1 MKISEIR
8 NPQTFQDLCQSLL
21 CAEFNDTQIVRD
33 SSGDGGIDA
42 YVPSKETLYA
52 MYCPETVP
60 APKKYYQRKIR
71 ADLEKA
77 VKLRDEKRYIIN
89 RWIFLTPEPMA
100 EDLHRYLANKVSEAG
115 IAEGTN
121 QSELHLQNLLLKHPH
136 LRSQFPQLINADLE
150 SVLDEIHSEIRK
162 GKDSRLP
169 EDEIGYYTSQAL
181 RMIHNKLSGFEDSLL
196 RPEISWIEEQ
206 WQLGKPVLLSG
217 ESGTGKSGIAATLA
231 KQAGKPVLLLDS
243 RNVAQLSD
251 ELSLR
256 QRFNSNVPLSQT
268 INSLARSSGFRL
280 IIDQLDNLIGKESAN
295 LIINLALECAEA
307 KEVEVC
313 VISRNKEAHEAR
325 LLRRLINA
333 GFVPIESRRLREGD
347 VTVVLVMLG
356 INNPTQELVRL
367 GQNLL
372 NLEIICKIRRQRP
385 DFDFLVIGSETALW
399 EHYLEILQERE
410 SFADG
415 VDSADLLIATATEM
429 ARTSLRN
436 GSPTFVLEPPI
447 KPVERRL
454 DSWGII
460 VCQEGRIYSF
470 GHEKFQDYLYAR
482 YMCEQGSMPSIIKAE
497 IGYHRMRNVLPLM
510 EAIYTTR
517 ESAFLTPFLREVFNV

>member
-52 MYCPETVP
+52 MYCPEIIP
-60 APKKYYQRKIR
+60 APKEYYQRKIR

-100 EDLHRYLANKVSEAG
+100 EELHRYLANKVSEAG
-115 IAEGTN
+115 ITEGTN

-150 SVLDEIHSEIRK
+150 SLLDEIHSEIRK
-162 GKDSRLP
+162 GKGSRLP
-169 EDEIGYYTSQAL
+169 EDEIGYHTSQAL

-268 INSLARSSGFRL
+268 IVSLARSGGFRL

-313 VISRNKEAHEAR
+313 LISRNKEAHEAR

-333 GFVPIESRRLREGD
+333 GFVPIESRKL
-347 VTVVLVMLG
+347 
-356 INNPTQELVRL
+356 
-367 GQNLL
+367 
-372 NLEIICKIRRQRP
+372 
-385 DFDFLVIGSETALW
+385 
-399 EHYLEILQERE
+399 
-410 SFADG
+410 
-415 VDSADLLIATATEM
+415 
-429 ARTSLRN
+429 
-436 GSPTFVLEPPI
+436 
-447 KPVERRL
+447 
-454 DSWGII
+454 
-460 VCQEGRIYSF
+460 
-470 GHEKFQDYLYAR
+470 
-482 YMCEQGSMPSIIKAE
+482 
-497 IGYHRMRNVLPLM
+497 
-510 EAIYTTR
+510 
-517 ESAFLTPFLREVFNV
+517 